1 MIKTNPL
8 AAAWLFIILSVGAAL
23 IFDAHQYPLLV
34 KEGGIIES
42 LSALGY
48 FVCVAAMFYR
58 GGADFAKRYHYL
70 IMLVTLF
77 GMRELDFDKRFT
89 TMGILKSRFYTGDL
103 VPLGEKLIGVVVILV
118 LLYVVIRIIKA
129 HTSTFVTGVKN
140 RVSWH
145 LGTLSV
151 IGALVFSKSIDGL
164 GRKLGDVGITV
175 DPLVATYFS
184 TIEEVV
190 ELGIP
195 VLIFVT
201 FTLYVSDSEAKASLN
216 GPHTN
221 STEA

>member
-8 AAAWLFIILSVGAAL
+8 AAAWLFITLSVGAGL
-23 IFDAHQYPLLV
+23 IFDVHQYPMLIS
-34 KEGGIIES
+34 EGGIIES

-48 FVCVAAMFYR
+48 FVCVAYMLYR
-58 GGADFAKRYHYL
+58 GSIDFAKRYHYL

-89 TMGILKSRFYTGDL
+89 TMGILKSRFYTSDL
-103 VPLGEKLIGVVVILV
+103 VPLGEKLIGVVVVLL
-118 LLYVVIRIIKA
+118 LLYVVFRIIKDHA
-129 HTSTFVTGVKN
+129 PSFATGVKN

-145 LGTLSV
+145 LGALSV

-175 DPLVATYFS
+175 DPLIATYFGV
-184 TIEEVV
+184 IEEIL

-201 FTLYVSDSEAKASLN
+201 FTLYVSDSGAKASLN
-216 GPHTN
+216 GPHPN
-221 STEA
+221 STET